1 MPRSEEGRRQA
12 EIRAMAYGNGA
23 AANGQLTY
31 LDSHD
36 LKPRSVFNAAI
47 AGATAGAMGGGFF
60 AGIPLFFAH
69 EKSNGNTD
77 KGTEVKLLLGGTAA
91 GAVIGATTAVIN
103 ARIHNKWADKMTT
116 LALEKQHNG
125 YVDRYHSERADAG
138 EIKIG

>member
-47 AGATAGAMGGGFF
+47 SGATAGAAGFGF
-60 AGIPLFFAH
+60 LSSLPLFIAH
-69 EKSNGNTD
+69 EKSEGRLTQS
-77 KGTEVKLLLGGTAA
+77 TEFKILLGGTAA